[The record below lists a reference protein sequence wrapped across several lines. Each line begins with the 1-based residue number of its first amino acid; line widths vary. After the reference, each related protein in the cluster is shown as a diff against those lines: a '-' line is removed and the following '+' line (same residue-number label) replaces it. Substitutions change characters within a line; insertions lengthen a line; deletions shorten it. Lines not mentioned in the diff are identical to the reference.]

1 MNKIINYILLL
12 FLPLLSGC
20 DYKPVLTK
28 KNYSFSI
35 NIIQMD
41 GDQKINSEISDN
53 LNYLRGKEIQYDLTI
68 SSSKDKNILSKDSKG
83 DPSIFEIIINVS
95 YRVTKDNEILINN
108 TVNKNTT
115 YNNITDKFEL
125 ENYENSIIDNLSKNI
140 SDKII
145 FTISEIHE

>member
-1 MNKIINYILLL
+1 MNRIINYILLL
-12 FLPLLSGC
+12 FLPLLSSC

-35 NIIQMD
+35 NVVQMN
-41 GDQKINSEISDN
+41 GEQKINSEISDN
-53 LNYLRGKEIQYDLTI
+53 LNYLKGKEAKYDLTI
-68 SSSKDKNILSKDSKG
+68 TSNKEKNILSKDSKG
-83 DPSIFEIIINVS
+83 DPSIFEIIINVNYS
-95 YRVTKDNEILINN
+95 VMKDNNILIKNR
-108 TVNKNTT
+108 VNKKTT

-145 FTISEIHE
+145 FNISEIHE